1 MKLGRNSLLECSIC
15 TDLEPFAG
23 DRVRSS
29 MERMKQLIINTMR
42 LFDQG
47 HEVVVVLPV
56 VQLLIAVHDVG
67 EGCEVVLISRQRPG
81 EKTCTNSM
89 ETLGKTV

>member
-1 MKLGRNSLLECSIC
+1 
-15 TDLEPFAG
+15 
-23 DRVRSS
+23 
-29 MERMKQLIINTMR
+29 MERMKQLLINTMR
-42 LFDQG
+42 LFDLG

-67 EGCEVVLISRQRPG
+67 EGCEVVLISRQRAG